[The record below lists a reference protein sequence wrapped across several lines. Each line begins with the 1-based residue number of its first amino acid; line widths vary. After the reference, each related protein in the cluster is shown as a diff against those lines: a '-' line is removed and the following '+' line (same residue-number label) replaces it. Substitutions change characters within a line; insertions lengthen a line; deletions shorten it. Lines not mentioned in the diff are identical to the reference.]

1 MLNQRGGNT
10 MTQRNTEP
18 IESPTETL
26 QDEEE
31 LELVEESDGQV
42 EANLEPEP
50 WILLIVDDEEEVHRV
65 TRLVLGQYTFEGR
78 RLKFLSACNA
88 VQAQEIL
95 AQNSQ
100 IAVVLLDVVMET
112 EHAGLDVARY
122 IRQELDN
129 HFVRIILRTGQP
141 GQAPENRVILEYDI
155 NDYKEKTE
163 LTTTKL
169 YTTIT
174 TALRSFRDL
183 WIIERS
189 KERLRYAYSALEEAH
204 RELVELDTLKSSFI
218 TITSHELKTPISVA
232 RGTLDLVDRKIA
244 SQQPEIQRLLEMAR
258 RSMRRLERLVVNAV
272 EMRYAEQYAYT
283 LATSEVALNDLAQ
296 KSIEQVAVFI
306 ELRQQKLECDIP
318 ADLPHLY
325 VDIEKIQDVLINLL
339 MNAIKFT
346 PDGGTITLSAH
357 NPEDGTLHIHVRD
370 TGIGIPRDE
379 IYHVFDP
386 FFCGFDP
393 THHSSGEY
401 EFQKRGL
408 GLGLALARNFVEL
421 HGGWLS
427 VESEP
432 GTGSDFCFM
441 LPTAEKTLAEIA
453 ASS

>member
-1 MLNQRGGNT
+1 MTLGNPE
-10 MTQRNTEP
+10 Q
-18 IESPTETL
+18 IESQTETTP
-26 QDEEE
+26 DEEE
-31 LELVEESDGQV
+31 LDLLEESTSDM
-42 EANLEPEP
+42 EPSLEPEP

-65 TRLVLGQYTFEGR
+65 TRLVLGQYIFEGR
-78 RLKFLSACNA
+78 HLQFLSAYNSS
-88 VQAQEIL
+88 QAQEIL
-95 AQNSQ
+95 AQNPQ

-122 IRQELDN
+122 IRQDLDN

-244 SQQPEIQRLLEMAR
+244 PSPPEIQHLLEMAR
-258 RSMRRLERLVVNAV
+258 RSLRRLERLVVNAV

-283 LATSEVALNDLAQ
+283 LATCEVAPADLVQ
-296 KSIEQVAVFI
+296 KSLEQVAVFV
-306 ELRQQKLECDIP
+306 ELRNQKLECALP
-318 ADLPHLY
+318 PDLPLLC
-325 VDIEKIQDVLINLL
+325 VDPEKIQDVCINLL

-357 NPEDGTLHIHVRD
+357 APGDGTLHIHVRD
-370 TGIGIPRDE
+370 TGIGISDDE
-379 IYHVFDP
+379 IFHVFDP

-408 GLGLALARNFVEL
+408 GLGLALARYFVEL
-421 HGGWLS
+421 HGGWMS
-427 VESEP
+427 VESQP
-432 GTGSDFCFM
+432 GTGSDFYFV
-441 LPTAEKTLAEIA
+441 LPTADKVRAEIT

>member
-1 MLNQRGGNT
+1 
-10 MTQRNTEP
+10 MTQGNTEP
-18 IESPTETL
+18 IESPNENIEI
-26 QDEEE
+26 DDE
-31 LELVEESDGQV
+31 LELIEESSNEMETNQ
-42 EANLEPEP
+42 EPEP

-65 TRLVLGQYTFEGR
+65 TRLVLGQYVFEGR
-78 RLKFLSACNA
+78 RLQFLSAYDSI
-88 VQAQEIL
+88 QAKALL
-95 AQNSQ
+95 ADNPQ
-100 IAVVLLDVVMET
+100 IAIVLLDVVMET
-112 EHAGLDVARY
+112 EHAGLDVAHY
-122 IRQELDN
+122 IRQDLEN
-129 HFVRIILRTGQP
+129 RFVRIILRTGQP

-244 SQQPEIQRLLEMAR
+244 SEQPEIQRLLDMAR
-258 RSMRRLERLVVNAV
+258 RSMRRLEKLVVNAV

-283 LATSEVALNDLAQ
+283 LATSEIALRDLVQ
-296 KSIEQVAVFI
+296 KSIEQVVVFV
-306 ELRQQKLECDIP
+306 ELRQQKLECSIP
-318 ADLPHLY
+318 SDLPNLY
-325 VDIEKIQDVLINLL
+325 VDVEKIQDVLINLL

-346 PDGGTITLSAH
+346 PDGGTITLTAH
-357 NPEDGTLHIHVRD
+357 NPEDGTVHVHVRD
-370 TGIGIPRDE
+370 TGIGISQDE
-379 IYHVFDP
+379 IHHVFDP

-393 THHSSGEY
+393 SHHSSGEY

-421 HGGWLS
+421 HGGWMN
-427 VESEP
+427 VESQP
-432 GTGSDFCFM
+432 GSGSDFYFV

-453 ASS
+453 ATS